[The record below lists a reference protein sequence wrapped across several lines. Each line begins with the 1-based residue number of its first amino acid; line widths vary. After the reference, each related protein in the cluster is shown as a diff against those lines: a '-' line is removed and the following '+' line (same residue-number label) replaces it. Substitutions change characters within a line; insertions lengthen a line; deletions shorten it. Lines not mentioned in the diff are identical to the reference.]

1 MNVIGST
8 GRLNIASRLL
18 EVEIGFA
25 AVVTGVVAAEEV
37 LPDVDEDD
45 DVSRSPPKLVDC
57 CALAT
62 LPASNKR
69 LEATS
74 RRRHEIIIFP
84 PTISAN
90 ANAERTRKRSDR

>member
-1 MNVIGST
+1 M
-8 GRLNIASRLL
+8 ASRLL

-45 DVSRSPPKLVDC
+45 EDVSRSPPKLVDC
-57 CALAT
+57 CALAS